1 MRYLSIALTGSV
13 LLSTTLLSAP
23 AAAADPAQRAWL
35 QCRACHTLK
44 AGEPNKVGPNLHG
57 MFGAKAATLQA
68 RYNYSPALKK
78 SGLVWNEATLD
89 EWIKKPA
96 AKVPGTRMAY
106 AGMSDPAQRRALIA
120 WLKRE
125 TR

>member
-1 MRYLSIALTGSV
+1 MRHFMIALTGSA
-13 LLSTTLLSAP
+13 LLSTMLMSTP
-23 AAAADPAQRAWL
+23 AAAADPAARAWL

-44 AGEPNKVGPNLHG
+44 PGEPNKVGPNLHKL
-57 MFGAKAATLQA
+57 FGAKAASLQA
-68 RYNYSPALKK
+68 SYNYSPALKK

-89 EWIKKPA
+89 EWLKKPA
-96 AKVPGTRMAY
+96 IKVPGTRMAY